1 MSTGNCRKLLYLD
14 SWLAFSRFL
23 LTQPKRGWRAR
34 ASQQCSLVGLPCETE
49 SIYNEGIY
57 GSPPTQLRVLIRQFA
72 VFLFFVGEYLSEK
85 LHSREGCVYCH
96 LIELINELL

>member
-23 LTQPKRGWRAR
+23 LTQQKRGWGAR
-34 ASQQCSLVGLPCETE
+34 ASQQCSLVGLPYETE
-49 SIYNEGIY
+49 SINNEGIY

-72 VFLFFVGEYLSEK
+72 GFLFFYGRIFFGEIAFKRGMCLLSFD
-85 LHSREGCVYCH
+85 
-96 LIELINELL
+96 